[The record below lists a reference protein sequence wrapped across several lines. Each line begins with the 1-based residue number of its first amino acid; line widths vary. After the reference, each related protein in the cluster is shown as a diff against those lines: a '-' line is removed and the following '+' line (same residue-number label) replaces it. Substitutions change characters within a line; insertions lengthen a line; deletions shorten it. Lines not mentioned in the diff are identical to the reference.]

1 MNKKQQNQIAQ
12 IKKSIDDLV
21 NNYPNISVFV
31 KIIKDE
37 FVLGYREIEK
47 PETEDYKINDFI
59 QDYQEKINDLYN
71 LVK

>member
-37 FVLGYREIEK
+37 FVLGYREIEN
-47 PETEDYKINDFI
+47 EVENYKINDFI